1 MPGWE
6 ARGGAWEGEPERGKG
21 RGREAECD
29 KGINRQ
35 ANRLHRATS
44 AFGFAF
50 ALALASVVGVGIGV
64 VVGVVPGVVAGV
76 MAVIGVVG
84 GTGDDLALALV
95 LGFFTGDGLSSELM
109 RLKILFFGGIGY
121 GGMSRRRAQPTL
133 GPTRLQHGKEC
144 ARQTMQTRNPVFS
157 KGRNH
162 RTGELIKMQHHL
174 SRTLRTQH
182 GLIIS

>member
-1 MPGWE
+1 MQHSLDVVGSLVSLRCGCVVGGGRVE
-6 ARGGAWEGEPERGKG
+6 VVAGMGNVGGAWEGEPERGKG

-35 ANRLHRATS
+35 TNCLHRATS
-44 AFGFAF
+44 AFGFAV
-50 ALALASVVGVGIGV
+50 ALTLASVVGVGIGV

-109 RLKILFFGGIGY
+109 RLEILFFGGIGY
-121 GGMSRRRAQPTL
+121 GGT
-133 GPTRLQHGKEC
+133 
-144 ARQTMQTRNPVFS
+144 
-157 KGRNH
+157 
-162 RTGELIKMQHHL
+162 
-174 SRTLRTQH
+174 
-182 GLIIS
+182 